1 MGVYPYIQKRQ
12 NMAVLNFFGK
22 KFDLK
27 WDEELFKMIGM
38 GALLFYFLRF
48 AKLVYNHYSAPA
60 KEGGELREEHQKEKE
75 IADAAA
81 AAAATENTEAKP
93 EEVVKSA
100 EQKKEE

>member
-1 MGVYPYIQKRQ
+1 
-12 NMAVLNFFGK
+12 MAVLNFFGK

-60 KEGGELREEHQKEKE
+60 KEGGELCEEHQKEKE
-75 IADAAA
+75 AADAT
-81 AAAATENTEAKP
+81 TENTETKP

-100 EQKKEE
+100 GQKKEE

>member
-1 MGVYPYIQKRQ
+1 
-12 NMAVLNFFGK
+12 MAVLNFFGK

-60 KEGGELREEHQKEKE
+60 KEGGELCEEHQKEKE
-75 IADAAA
+75 AAD
-81 AAAATENTEAKP
+81 AAAATENTETKP

>member
-1 MGVYPYIQKRQ
+1 
-12 NMAVLNFFGK
+12 MAVLNFFGK

-60 KEGGELREEHQKEKE
+60 KEGGGELCEEHQKEKE
-75 IADAAA
+75 AADA
-81 AAAATENTEAKP
+81 AAAATENTETKP

-100 EQKKEE
+100 GQKKEE

>member
-1 MGVYPYIQKRQ
+1 
-12 NMAVLNFFGK
+12 MAVLNFFGK

-60 KEGGELREEHQKEKE
+60 KEGGELCEEHQKEKE

-81 AAAATENTEAKP
+81 AAAATENTETKP

-100 EQKKEE
+100 GQKKEE